1 MFLIN
6 TRKRN
11 SDNSFGHERL
21 LKGKYEVYE
30 ITKASDGKEA
40 VQKSLEDIPTN
51 KDALLLVHGFNN
63 DFDRV
68 TAAYLDFD
76 KKVHRAGFKGN
87 VMGFTWPS
95 YGQWFQYFGDI
106 EQVEFASF
114 GFLNFLLDFRP
125 LLGEQ
130 KFHLNTHSLGAYLVI
145 RALAAYSRIDAIAE
159 PVPDNF
165 IVDEMTFFAAD
176 VSDEILEAG
185 EDGAIAATEAR
196 RLTSYFSYK
205 DPVLGISQV
214 VNHDGR
220 LGLGGAKRPSRLPKN
235 AFQIDCS
242 TLIESHS
249 AYRDSAE
256 VMEDVVEVL
265 DGTSANEIDGRRP
278 TGDKNTFAIGPE
290 EEEEPDGLDD

>member
-21 LKGKYEVYE
+21 LKGKYEVYK

-63 DFDRV
+63 DFDQV